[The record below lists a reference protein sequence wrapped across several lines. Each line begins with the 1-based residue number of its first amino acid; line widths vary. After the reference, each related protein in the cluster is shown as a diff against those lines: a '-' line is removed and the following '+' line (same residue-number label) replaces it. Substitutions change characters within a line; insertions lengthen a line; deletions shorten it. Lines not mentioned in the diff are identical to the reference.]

1 MVLLGVATLGSAW
14 CGYQATRWNG
24 EGTDLAR
31 RAADVEFEAAREFG
45 LTTQLITYDSTMVA
59 QYAQAFS
66 DDNDGLMQFFRDTLI
81 RPEFLPMLDEWEES
95 IAAGE
100 TPDNILTDQEYLAAQ
115 LEDYEA
121 LQLSANEYGRRAEA
135 AGNSTDDYVLTTI
148 LLASAVFFAG
158 LTTSFRVRFAQLMLL
173 TGSSLLVAY
182 AAVRLVD
189 LPLV

>member
-121 LQLSANEYGRRAEA
+121 LQLSANDYGRRAEA